1 MITELELERRE
12 HLDWWGN
19 PPKLN
24 KYDDEIK
31 SDNTRQEKRDKRSNF
46 NDTKWREKQGRN

>member
-46 NDTKWREKQGRN
+46 NDTK